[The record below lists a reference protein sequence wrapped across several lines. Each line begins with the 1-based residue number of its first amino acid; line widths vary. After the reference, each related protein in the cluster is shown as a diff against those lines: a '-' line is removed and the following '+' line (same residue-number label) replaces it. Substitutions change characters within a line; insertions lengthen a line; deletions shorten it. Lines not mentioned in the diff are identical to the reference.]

1 MNHPTV
7 IILSSD
13 PAFSREITANWP
25 RGSGSTGTPEFI
37 VFDPILSSDLN
48 GGHYDLAILDNSG
61 EAVSRK
67 SVNKRARQNHKNVAP
82 KATADDRVQELKL
95 SLVSTGRPAIVIQA
109 DSEMN
114 FYAVNGA
121 VIEIRREPQV
131 WAGIT
136 GLIGREVLRRR
147 QAESQS
153 FEAERLSSTAQAE
166 ATLGR
171 FMLEMRVSV
180 NNALT
185 TLLGNAE
192 LLSHEA
198 GLPAA
203 VHAQA
208 DTIRNMSLRLHEIFQ
223 RFSSLEKELRITAGE
238 SGQTGLAAAIGR
250 R

>member
-1 MNHPTV
+1 MNQPTV

-25 RGSGSTGTPEFI
+25 RGSGSSGTPEFI
-37 VFDPILSSDLN
+37 VLDPTLSSDLN
-48 GGHYDLAILDNSG
+48 GGHHDLAILDNSG
-61 EAVSRK
+61 QTASGK
-67 SVNKRARQNHKNVAP
+67 SAKRRGRRNQESVAS
-82 KATADDRVQELKL
+82 KANDTDLDIKL
-95 SLVSTGRPAIVIQA
+95 SLVSLGRPAIVIQP
-109 DSEMN
+109 DSEMI
-114 FYAVNGA
+114 FYAIKGSA
-121 VIEIRREPQV
+121 IEIRREPRI
-131 WAGIT
+131 WAEIT

-153 FEAERLSSTAQAE
+153 SEAEKLSNAAQAE

-171 FMLEMRVSV
+171 YMLEMRVSV

-203 VHAQA
+203 VHVQA

-238 SGQTGLAAAIGR
+238 SSQKGVAAVAGR

>member
-13 PAFSREITANWP
+13 PAFSREITAAWP
-25 RGSGSTGTPEFI
+25 RSSGSSGAPEFI
-37 VFDPILSSDLN
+37 VLDPTLSSDLN
-48 GGHYDLAILDNSG
+48 GGYYDLAILDNSG
-61 EAVSRK
+61 QTASGK
-67 SVNKRARQNHKNVAP
+67 SVKGRGRRNQKNVAP
-82 KATADDRVQELKL
+82 KATTKDRVLDLKL
-95 SLVSTGRPAIVIQA
+95 SLVSLGRPAIVIQP

-114 FYAVNGA
+114 FYAVDGA

-153 FEAERLSSTAQAE
+153 YEAERLSNTAQAE

-171 FMLEMRVSV
+171 YMLEMRVSV

-192 LLSHEA
+192 LLSNEA
-198 GLPAA
+198 GLSAA
-203 VHAQA
+203 VHVQA

-238 SGQTGLAAAIGR
+238 SSQKNVAAAAGR
-250 R
+250 C

>member
-13 PAFSREITANWP
+13 PAFSREITATWP
-25 RGSGSTGTPEFI
+25 RGTSGSGTPEFI
-37 VFDPILSSDLN
+37 VLDPSLSSDLN
-48 GGHYDLAILDNSG
+48 GRHYDLAILDNSRQTASG
-61 EAVSRK
+61 QTEK
-67 SVNKRARQNHKNVAP
+67 ARGRRNQKNFAP
-82 KATADDRVQELKL
+82 KVHGRVLDLKL
-95 SLVSTGRPAIVIQA
+95 SLVTLGRPAIVIQPH
-109 DSEMN
+109 SEIN
-114 FYAVNGA
+114 FYGINGA
-121 VIEIRREPQV
+121 VIEIRREPQT

-136 GLIGREVLRRR
+136 GLVGREVLRRR

-153 FEAERLSSTAQAE
+153 FEAERLSSSAQAE

-171 FMLEMRVSV
+171 YMLEMRVSV

-192 LLSHEA
+192 LLSNEA

-203 VHAQA
+203 VHVQA

-223 RFSSLEKELRITAGE
+223 RFSSLDKELRITVGE
-238 SGQTGLAAAIGR
+238 SSQQRAAAAGR

>member
-1 MNHPTV
+1 MNQPTV

-25 RGSGSTGTPEFI
+25 RGSGSSGMPGFI
-37 VFDPILSSDLN
+37 VLDPTITSDLN

-61 EAVSRK
+61 QTASGK
-67 SVNKRARQNHKNVAP
+67 SVKARGRRNPKNVAP
-82 KATADDRVQELKL
+82 QANDKELDIKL
-95 SLVSTGRPAIVIQA
+95 SLVSPARPAIVIQP

-114 FYAVNGA
+114 FYAIKGA
-121 VIEIRREPQV
+121 VIEIRREPQI

-153 FEAERLSSTAQAE
+153 YEAERLSNAAQAE

-171 FMLEMRVSV
+171 YMLEMRVSI

-192 LLSHEA
+192 LLSHEP

-203 VHAQA
+203 VHVQA
-208 DTIRNMSLRLHEIFQ
+208 DTLRNMSLRLHEIFQ

-238 SGQTGLAAAIGR
+238 SSQKSVAAAAGR